1 MIRIGTICK
10 AIPLLAA
17 MALPAA
23 TQPVRIE
30 NGARFGGWTLSCEAL
45 AVNETL
51 CVLTQRLV
59 RSDDNSVLAE
69 FVAFNDADA
78 PGAWLVGRVPNG
90 VYFPSGLVLGIEGG
104 DRQIALD
111 WQNCAP
117 DLCEAL
123 LALTPEH
130 LNAFDTEGPWVVG
143 YRPGITAEALVF
155 RISPAGL
162 GEGLTALAAALGQ
175 PGPGLAG
182 AAAEAD
188 DDGGDGQ

>member
-1 MIRIGTICK
+1 MIRIRTLHK
-10 AIPLLAA
+10 ALPLLAVLA
-17 MALPAA
+17 MPAA
-23 TQPVRIE
+23 AEPARIE
-30 NGARFGGWTLSCEAL
+30 NGARFGGWTLSCEAV

-111 WQNCAP
+111 WQNCTP

-123 LALTPEH
+123 LALTPDH
-130 LNAFDTEGPWVVG
+130 LSAFDDEGPWVVG
-143 YRPGITAEALVF
+143 YRPGLGAEALVF
-155 RISPAGL
+155 RLSPAGL
-162 GEGLTALAAALGQ
+162 EEGLTALAAALGQ
-175 PGPGLAG
+175 PGPR
-182 AAAEAD
+182 AAAAD
-188 DDGGDGQ
+188 GDGE